1 MPTPVW
7 ERGLKKLKEN
17 IKPSQFPPL
26 LFLALHVSAECPLTE
41 AAQKRAIRGEKCDRG
56 SVDPSLA
63 KSPGLCFLSILEAL
77 QISMFYP

>member
-41 AAQKRAIRGEKCDRG
+41 AAQKGQFVGKNVI
-56 SVDPSLA
+56 
-63 KSPGLCFLSILEAL
+63 EA
-77 QISMFYP
+77 Q